1 MAKVDDLLP
10 PPSPHGLENFVRE
23 SPLRAVM
30 GALIAGILLSRLGIS
45 LRKPR
50 P

>member
-1 MAKVDDLLP
+1 MADVEDALP
-10 PPSPHGLENFVRE
+10 PPSPHALENFVRDN
-23 SPLRAVM
+23 PLRAVI

-45 LRKPR
+45 LRKSR